1 MEYHSGL
8 DIRALS
14 CIMAVMER
22 MMRPGK
28 AATFI
33 GVSVKTLQRWAREG
47 RVIPAARTESNRRRS
62 AEEQLRA
69 CIG

>member
-1 MEYHSGL
+1 
-8 DIRALS
+8 
-14 CIMAVMER
+14 MAVMER